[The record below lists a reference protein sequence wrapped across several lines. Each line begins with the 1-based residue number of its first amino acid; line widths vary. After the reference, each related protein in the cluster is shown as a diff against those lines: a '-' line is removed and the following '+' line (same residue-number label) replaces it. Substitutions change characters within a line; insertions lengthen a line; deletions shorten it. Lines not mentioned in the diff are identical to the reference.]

1 MFRVSTEEGER
12 SSDSELLTVMT
23 DERETGG
30 GRDPVQEIS
39 QEDQTTSFATNN
51 VSEDIFTRLEACEDP
66 PPTYD
71 EVLRH
76 YNMPD

>member
-1 MFRVSTEEGER
+1 MMFRLSSTEEGER
-12 SSDSELLTVMT
+12 ITVMS

-30 GRDPVQEIS
+30 GRDAVQDIS

-51 VSEDIFTRLEACEDP
+51 VSEDLFTRLEACEDP

-76 YNMPD
+76 YNMSN